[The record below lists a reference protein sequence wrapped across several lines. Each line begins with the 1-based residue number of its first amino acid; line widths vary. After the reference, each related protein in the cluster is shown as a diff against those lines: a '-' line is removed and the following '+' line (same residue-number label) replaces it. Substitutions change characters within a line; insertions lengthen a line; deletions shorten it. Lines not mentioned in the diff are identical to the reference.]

1 MFVTYALY
9 SVKFDILYIGFTQDL
24 ISRFRSHNS
33 LANSGFTVK
42 YRPWKVIYVDFFETK
57 TAAMQREKELKSNR
71 GRMFLRELIK

>member
-9 SVKFDILYIGFTQDL
+9 SVKFDILYIGFTRDL
-24 ISRFRSHNS
+24 ISRFHSHNS

-57 TAAMQREKELKSNR
+57 TAAMHREKELKSNR

>member
-24 ISRFRSHNS
+24 ISRFHSHNS
-33 LANSGFTVK
+33 LAKSGFTVK
-42 YRPWKVIYVDFFETK
+42 YRLWKVIYVDFFETK
-57 TAAMQREKELKSNR
+57 TEAMHREKELKSNR